1 VGIRLFSAFLPV
13 SRLSIVG
20 PPVPKNFS
28 RGMKNPSRGEKFI
41 SRGEIFAALAVLP
54 GVRGMGETVNA
65 AFFSLFAQPI
75 PSAAGFL
82 ATEEASRFSG

>member
-1 VGIRLFSAFLPV
+1 
-13 SRLSIVG
+13 
-20 PPVPKNFS
+20 
-28 RGMKNPSRGEKFI
+28 MKNPSRTEKFISREKKFI

-54 GVRGMGETVNA
+54 DAHGMEGAVNA

-82 ATEEASRFSG
+82 ATAEASRFSD